1 MERKIYIIANWKMYK
16 TAREATDYIE
26 HLLPLVRDSQ
36 SRIYLSVPYT
46 SIAPASAFA
55 KQTKIVI
62 GAQNMND
69 APEGAFTGE
78 IACLMLKEAGAHFVI
93 LGHSERRALFGET
106 NEFVHRKVIRALQD
120 DLQPILCV
128 GETLQERESGEM
140 ENVLR
145 EQITVALDGIPK
157 VAITRIVL
165 AYEPVWAIGTGK
177 TATPEMIEAAH
188 AFCRSVLT
196 DLFGKKEANA
206 ISIVYGGSVK
216 VDNVEQIMKEKNI
229 DGVLVGGA
237 SLDAQSFANIV
248 LQCKK

>member
-26 HLLPLVRDSQ
+26 HLLPLIKDSQ
-36 SRIYLSVPYT
+36 ENIYLSVPYT
-46 SIAPASAFA
+46 SIASASAFA

-69 APEGAFTGE
+69 AREGAFTGE
-78 IACLMLKEAGAHFVI
+78 IACLMLKEAGADFVI
-93 LGHSERRALFGET
+93 LGHSERRSIFGET
-106 NEFVHRKVIRALQD
+106 NEFVHKKMIRALQD
-120 DLQPILCV
+120 DIQPILCV
-128 GETLQERESGEM
+128 GETLEQRESGAM
-140 ENVLR
+140 EKVLR
-145 EQITVALDGIPK
+145 EQISIALAGIPK

-177 TATPEMIEAAH
+177 TASLEMIEAAH
-188 AFCRSVLT
+188 AFCRSVLS

-216 VDNVEQIMKEKNI
+216 VDNVAEIMKEKNV

-237 SLDAQSFANIV
+237 SLDAQTFAKIV
-248 LQCKK
+248 HQCKK